1 MRVKMLIAVAAISV
15 SGVLAAGASGA
26 SLTPIKVTIQAES
39 GGDFFGFVKRS
50 DKNHCANNRKVTTS
64 ARSSTPSPNHPP
76 KRKTRRPAPRGS
88 AFALDRRVTSTT
100 HGDGPLSIFA
110 RIAEAKIQDAME
122 RGDFDALPGRGR
134 PLKFEDMSGVP
145 PDMRMGYKILRNAG
159 VAPPEVELRRE
170 VYRLDRQIAETRD
183 PNALAELRRRRR
195 DSDLSLAIMLERRA
209 GTAGPRA
216 VRTLRR
222 HRGS

>member
-1 MRVKMLIAVAAISV
+1 M
-15 SGVLAAGASGA
+15 
-26 SLTPIKVTIQAES
+26 
-39 GGDFFGFVKRS
+39 
-50 DKNHCANNRKVTTS
+50 
-64 ARSSTPSPNHPP
+64 
-76 KRKTRRPAPRGS
+76 
-88 AFALDRRVTSTT
+88 
-100 HGDGPLSIFA
+100 SIFA

-170 VYRLDRQIAETRD
+170 VYGLDRQIAETRD
-183 PNALAELRRRRR
+183 PDALAELRRRRR
-195 DSDLSLAIMLERRA
+195 DSDVSLAIMLERRA

-222 HRGS
+222 HRGG